1 MTHAD
6 PIASPP
12 LNRAL
17 RAAGILAVFAGLGP
31 LTRAFVICLGFGGI
45 AAQTAF
51 ASGDVAEAARL
62 FAGGTL
68 VTLLFAIPLGYMLGL
83 APALMTGA
91 VVAGWDL
98 RSGRI
103 SLWAALAPAVIIGV
117 LSAYITGQQVASEH
131 GTIFWRTALI
141 TAHLTAGMAGWA
153 AARAIFTRAGTPAA

>member
-1 MTHAD
+1 MTHPD
-6 PIASPP
+6 PTPSPP
-12 LNRAL
+12 RNRAL

-31 LTRAFVICLGFGGI
+31 LTGAFVICLGFGGI

-51 ASGDVAEAARL
+51 ASGDLAEAARL
-62 FAGGTL
+62 FAGGML

-83 APALMTGA
+83 VPALMTGA

-117 LSAYITGQQVASEH
+117 VSAHASGQQVASEH
-131 GTIFWRTALI
+131 GAIFWRTALI
-141 TAHLTAGMAGWA
+141 TAHLAAGVASWA
-153 AARAIFTRAGTPAA
+153 AARAIFKPSGASAA